1 MTNLYDRSD
10 NRKAKSVPHTRNAS
24 PQSIRSNSREPSP
37 LRQFVAQNPAAY
49 KSNTMAIQDEIIEE
63 AEEDFNFADQF
74 SRISL
79 DGRGVTPLAPPPS
92 GRRSPPTSLS
102 VTKGTSKPL
111 PQLPEETSLVPP
123 LLRLTTP
130 LDPVELPRSHFSI
143 STISTSITSSPTE
156 SHFSFSDTNSFSE
169 YDDLAVDSDNADD
182 STYSPVLAETPT
194 LGFNGYSLPEADYAS
209 EQTIRKESTV
219 SALSEAASRKTFGAS
234 TSYSPIVSG
243 KVEQMSELEELLAEM
258 GYLGDVIVGK

>member
-1 MTNLYDRSD
+1 
-10 NRKAKSVPHTRNAS
+10 
-24 PQSIRSNSREPSP
+24 
-37 LRQFVAQNPAAY
+37 
-49 KSNTMAIQDEIIEE
+49 
-63 AEEDFNFADQF
+63 
-74 SRISL
+74 
-79 DGRGVTPLAPPPS
+79 
-92 GRRSPPTSLS
+92 
-102 VTKGTSKPL
+102 
-111 PQLPEETSLVPP
+111 VPP